1 MSLEKILQ
9 KITDDARA
17 EADKI
22 ILENKRKAKE
32 IKENAREE
40 ASKLAEELV
49 KEAERKAR
57 LEASR
62 LVTQSRLEK
71 KINILAEQK
80 DLIEEVL
87 GKAFQKS
94 IKSAKGLK
102 RKIILK
108 QGEREEP
115 YDEERLKEELRSKL
129 ENEIIEALKI

>member
-1 MSLEKILQ
+1 MSLEKIL
-9 KITDDARA
+9 KRITDDARA

-32 IKENAREE
+32 IKENARKE

-49 KEAERKAR
+49 REAERQAR

-71 KINILAEQK
+71 KINILSEQK
-80 DLIEEVL
+80 DLVEEVL

-94 IKSAKGLK
+94 IEGAKGLK
-102 RKIILK
+102 RRIILK

>member
-1 MSLEKILQ
+1 MSLEKIL
-9 KITDDARA
+9 KRITDDAQA

-129 ENEIIEALKI
+129 ENEIMETLKI

>member
-1 MSLEKILQ
+1 MSLEKIL
-9 KITDDARA
+9 KRITDDAQA

-22 ILENKRKAKE
+22 ILENRRKAKE
-32 IKENAREE
+32 IKENARKE

-49 KEAERKAR
+49 REAERKAR

-62 LVTQSRLEK
+62 LVTQARLEK
-71 KINILAEQK
+71 KINILSEQK

-94 IKSAKGLK
+94 IEGAKGLK
-102 RKIILK
+102 RRIILK

>member
-1 MSLEKILQ
+1 MSLEKIL
-9 KITDDARA
+9 KRITDDARA

-49 KEAERKAR
+49 REAERKAR

-129 ENEIIEALKI
+129 ENEIMETLKI

>member
-1 MSLEKILQ
+1 MSLEKIL
-9 KITDDARA
+9 KRITDDAQA

-49 KEAERKAR
+49 KEAERQAR

-71 KINILAEQK
+71 KINILSEQK
-80 DLIEEVL
+80 NLIEEVL

-94 IKSAKGLK
+94 IESAKGLK

>member
-1 MSLEKILQ
+1 MSLEKIL
-9 KITDDARA
+9 KRITDDARA

-40 ASKLAEELV
+40 ASKLAEELIR
-49 KEAERKAR
+49 EAERKAR

-87 GKAFQKS
+87 A
-94 IKSAKGLK
+94 
-102 RKIILK
+102 
-108 QGEREEP
+108 
-115 YDEERLKEELRSKL
+115 
-129 ENEIIEALKI
+129 

>member
-1 MSLEKILQ
+1 MSLEKIL
-9 KITDDARA
+9 KRITDDARA

-80 DLIEEVL
+80 NLIEEVL

>member
-1 MSLEKILQ
+1 MSLEKIL
-9 KITDDARA
+9 KRITDDAQA

-32 IKENAREE
+32 IKENARKE

-71 KINILAEQK
+71 KINILSEQK
-80 DLIEEVL
+80 NLIEEVL
-87 GKAFQKS
+87 EKAFQKS

>member
-1 MSLEKILQ
+1 MSLEKIL
-9 KITDDARA
+9 KRITDDAQA

-71 KINILAEQK
+71 KINILSEQK

-129 ENEIIEALKI
+129 ENEIMETLKI

>member
-1 MSLEKILQ
+1 MSLEKIL
-9 KITDDARA
+9 KRITDDARA

>member
-1 MSLEKILQ
+1 MSLEKIL
-9 KITDDARA
+9 KRITDDARA

-49 KEAERKAR
+49 REAERKAR

-71 KINILAEQK
+71 KINILSEQK

-129 ENEIIEALKI
+129 ENEIMETLKI

>member
-1 MSLEKILQ
+1 MSLEKIL
-9 KITDDARA
+9 KRITDDAQA

-22 ILENKRKAKE
+22 ILENRRKAKE
-32 IKENAREE
+32 IKESARKE

-49 KEAERKAR
+49 REAERKAR

-62 LVTQSRLEK
+62 LVTQARLEK
-71 KINILAEQK
+71 KINILSEQK

-94 IKSAKGLK
+94 IEGAKGLK
-102 RKIILK
+102 RRIILK